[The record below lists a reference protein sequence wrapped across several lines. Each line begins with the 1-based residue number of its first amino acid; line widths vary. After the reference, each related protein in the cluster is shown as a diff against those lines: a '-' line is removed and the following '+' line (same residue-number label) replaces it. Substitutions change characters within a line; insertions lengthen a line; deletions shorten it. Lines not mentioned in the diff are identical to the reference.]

1 MAAVAALELPES
13 YYQGLVQAYTRR
25 RDRTVAMI
33 RATGLR
39 PYAPEGAYYT
49 LADIRALPFE
59 DDLQLT
65 MHLVREI
72 GVAVVPGS
80 SFYPAGAEAGKR
92 LIRFAFPK
100 REETLAEAERRLA
113 SLRPAGGGG
122 E

>member
-1 MAAVAALELPES
+1 
-13 YYQGLVQAYTRR
+13 
-25 RDRTVAMI
+25 MI

-39 PYAPEGAYYT
+39 PFVPEGAYYT

-80 SFYPAGAEAGKR
+80 SFYPAG
-92 LIRFAFPK
+92 
-100 REETLAEAERRLA
+100 
-113 SLRPAGGGG
+113 SPAGRFPQLDGWCCTVQGPAG
-122 E
+122 